1 MEIGKRK
8 ANQNPHRRVILASSS
23 PRRKELLNELI
34 PSFEVISSDADE
46 IEFHEKGP
54 VFLVEDNAKIKAS
67 SVARQFPQ
75 HWVLGADTLVFC
87 AERVLGKPQNLEEAI
102 EMLLFLSGKTHQ
114 VATGVSLQC
123 LDIEKEYTFSE
134 ISDVTFK
141 QLSEDIIKEYYLDV
155 DPLDK
160 AGGYA
165 IQARADLIVEK
176 FAGSYSNVVGLPIE
190 SLREKF
196 DYFSI
201 IQL

>member
-1 MEIGKRK
+1 
-8 ANQNPHRRVILASSS
+8 
-23 PRRKELLNELI
+23 
-34 PSFEVISSDADE
+34 
-46 IEFHEKGP
+46 
-54 VFLVEDNAKIKAS
+54 
-67 SVARQFPQ
+67 
-75 HWVLGADTLVFC
+75 
-87 AERVLGKPQNLEEAI
+87 
-102 EMLLFLSGKTHQ
+102 MLLFLSGKTHQ

-201 IQL
+201 IQP